1 MRRYAVTFILS
12 IVAAFVLCGQENR
25 QPRGESLLNEGLR
38 LYGNYMDLG
47 DTTARSRAVD
57 NVSECLVGLASI
69 YSDRSESMSLS
80 KELYQWAFDLQGEAL
95 TEAGFTAA
103 AGLSVLDYHLGYPD
117 LARKSLEICDLLLE
131 YFTEIKPTAI
141 SGTSLA
147 GCLSAM
153 GMAAYLLEEP
163 ERAVRYY
170 DWMEKQPLPADA
182 DVLATAGVVC
192 GLVDY
197 SMIQSDLGNLE
208 KALDLLKK
216 VKAIY
221 DSSQFK
227 LVATLSRFSQA
238 SGTVY
243 RQAGLH
249 QEAVE
254 FFETAAVINHH
265 LCGEFDLN
273 TIHSVKQVALT
284 YGYCGRFD
292 EANQLFK
299 NLVEEIGAIYGKDS
313 REMFSTWVDWSVSLI
328 QQHDY
333 ETAIQACQIANDI
346 SKKLDVTLHQ
356 GYVNGILAAL
366 YKGDEKLA
374 ATFAADAFGLVK
386 DYCKR
391 RLAFLDERSRD
402 RFWAIRGVNYLNS
415 IMAGASSPSDGS
427 GVLFDAALLSKGL
440 LMNASRELDH
450 FFRSLQEGDALQTYR
465 SLKQAKDRMA
475 YLYSG
480 TREEQVEA
488 RRMQEDAA
496 GLERRLMVQVKQY
509 GDFLQ
514 YTDCSWKD
522 VAACLGPDDVCVE
535 FVRFTLSEKSRYYAT
550 VLVPGKNPVNVELPD
565 MTDDLLLGQRP
576 EALYSGKSDLYVRYL
591 NEDSTAVHRLDV
603 ESAAVPRWRILPSG
617 DTAIVYVTDAGVNSD
632 ESVWSKASTWQVV
645 WSHGKF
651 GTPEK
656 LFDGAYRDGVSAGN
670 ALAVSGAR
678 TLRVRRNGKDT
689 VWFAGEQACNA
700 SLSED
705 GSNRVLFLDFDGA
718 VGEDLVGHHYATH
731 EYVLVTDSLG
741 SLVQYAKA
749 PDGFTFDHTEWAY
762 RSGLV
767 VATLA
772 DINGAHTRIVLLNL
786 SNNQMIELVS
796 GSEIWHP
803 SFWMHK
809 VDISDNTDFV
819 LDPDSAG
826 VYYVENGSSAA
837 SIMRTKMELFWR
849 YKDSTNLVV
858 IGSSRSSTCVD
869 PLYFSDSIF
878 AVNMSM
884 FPNSM
889 ELNRFIFENYVLNH
903 MHKLKYMITSLDL
916 DIWWRTEEDVDNYF
930 FAYEYKSYPG
940 FVYDE
945 NHDFWKDGYPEN
957 LLEYTENGLYVE
969 NERDGHLYH
978 RGVQLAPTGKGWQEN
993 PPVDFDSTWL
1003 DTYSRLY
1010 RKNFES
1016 LKRILG
1022 LAKLHNVNVVG
1033 IVFPQSP
1040 GYRKTGSFGRYGI
1053 RRSEVDSLMQE
1064 LYDLEKVYGNFRV
1077 MDENKMGNH
1086 DYPDSFAVNH
1096 DHLLNKA
1103 AKIMVPR
1110 IENVLKEF
1118 SE

>member
-1 MRRYAVTFILS
+1 MMVFRVPVFSAILFLMCC
-12 IVAAFVLCGQENR
+12 IVACSNSESAGGNGENR
-25 QPRGESLLNEGLR
+25 NEEEPFAAPDGMVYIPSSGLFLFLGASTAGTPMKEYPKMRVDFTYDYAIDESEVTRGEFYKLLGRPAGVSVDDSFPVTSVTYFDAVLFAN
-38 LYGNYMDLG
+38 
-47 DTTARSRAVD
+47 ARSV
-57 NVSECLVGLASI
+57 
-69 YSDRSESMSLS
+69 SESMDTAYTYKSAQFDSLGNCTS
-80 KELYQWAFDLQGEAL
+80 LEGLEFHPEVVAYRLP
-95 TEAGFTAA
+95 TEAEWILAAENGWNVENSWTGGNSGYEVHKVCSLQRNSLGLCDMEGNVREWVQDWFSYLADTAYTNFVGGKDGGRLGERVIKGGYYGSDPNHVSYVSRGDVYTVFSSNRFAYLGFRLCYGAIPDAEWSGMSNTDA
-103 AGLSVLDYHLGYPD
+103 LSNIKVL
-117 LARKSLEICDLLLE
+117 A
-131 YFTEIKPTAI
+131 
-141 SGTSLA
+141 SGTSLRP
-147 GCLSAM
+147 M
-153 GMAAYLLEEP
+153 
-163 ERAVRYY
+163 
-170 DWMEKQPLPADA
+170 
-182 DVLATAGVVC
+182 T
-192 GLVDY
+192 
-197 SMIQSDLGNLE
+197 
-208 KALDLLKK
+208 
-216 VKAIY
+216 
-221 DSSQFK
+221 
-227 LVATLSRFSQA
+227 
-238 SGTVY
+238 GTY
-243 RQAGLH
+243 
-249 QEAVE
+249 
-254 FFETAAVINHH
+254 N
-265 LCGEFDLN
+265 
-273 TIHSVKQVALT
+273 
-284 YGYCGRFD
+284 
-292 EANQLFK
+292 
-299 NLVEEIGAIYGKDS
+299 
-313 REMFSTWVDWSVSLI
+313 M
-328 QQHDY
+328 
-333 ETAIQACQIANDI
+333 
-346 SKKLDVTLHQ
+346 
-356 GYVNGILAAL
+356 
-366 YKGDEKLA
+366 
-374 ATFAADAFGLVK
+374 
-386 DYCKR
+386 
-391 RLAFLDERSRD
+391 RLAFRNDVTGNLVY
-402 RFWAIRGVNYLNS
+402 VNL
-415 IMAGASSPSDGS
+415 GSDGQNFYEFQDS
-427 GVLFDAALLSKGL
+427 IDAYHPEISPDGNWVAFSTKFEGL
-440 LMNASRELDH
+440 
-450 FFRSLQEGDALQTYR
+450 
-465 SLKQAKDRMA
+465 
-475 YLYSG
+475 
-480 TREEQVEA
+480 
-488 RRMQEDAA
+488 
-496 GLERRLMVQVKQY
+496 
-509 GDFLQ
+509 
-514 YTDCSWKD
+514 
-522 VAACLGPDDVCVE
+522 
-535 FVRFTLSEKSRYYAT
+535 
-550 VLVPGKNPVNVELPD
+550 
-565 MTDDLLLGQRP
+565 
-576 EALYSGKSDLYVRYL
+576 SGKSDLYVRYL

>member
-1 MRRYAVTFILS
+1 MMVFRVPVFSAILFLMCC
-12 IVAAFVLCGQENR
+12 IVACSNSESAGGNGENR
-25 QPRGESLLNEGLR
+25 NEEEPFTAPDGMVYIPSSGLYLFLGASTAGTPMKEYPKMRVDFTYDYAIDEREVTRGEFYKLLGRPAGVSVDDSFPVTSVTYFDAVLFAN
-38 LYGNYMDLG
+38 
-47 DTTARSRAVD
+47 ARSV
-57 NVSECLVGLASI
+57 
-69 YSDRSESMSLS
+69 SESMDTAYTYKSAQFDSLGNCTS
-80 KELYQWAFDLQGEAL
+80 LEGLEFHPEVAAYRLP
-95 TEAGFTAA
+95 TEAEWILAAENGWNVENSWTGGNSGYEVHKVCSLQRNSLGLCDMEGNVREWVQDWFSYLSDTAYTNFVGGKDGGRLGERVIKGGYYGSDPNHVSYVSRGDVYTVFSSNRFAYLGFRLCYGAIPDAEWSGMSNTDA
-103 AGLSVLDYHLGYPD
+103 LSNIKVL
-117 LARKSLEICDLLLE
+117 A
-131 YFTEIKPTAI
+131 
-141 SGTSLA
+141 SGTSL
-147 GCLSAM
+147 
-153 GMAAYLLEEP
+153 
-163 ERAVRYY
+163 
-170 DWMEKQPLPADA
+170 K
-182 DVLATAGVVC
+182 
-192 GLVDY
+192 
-197 SMIQSDLGNLE
+197 SM
-208 KALDLLKK
+208 
-216 VKAIY
+216 
-221 DSSQFK
+221 
-227 LVATLSRFSQA
+227 T
-238 SGTVY
+238 GTY
-243 RQAGLH
+243 
-249 QEAVE
+249 
-254 FFETAAVINHH
+254 N
-265 LCGEFDLN
+265 
-273 TIHSVKQVALT
+273 
-284 YGYCGRFD
+284 
-292 EANQLFK
+292 
-299 NLVEEIGAIYGKDS
+299 
-313 REMFSTWVDWSVSLI
+313 M
-328 QQHDY
+328 
-333 ETAIQACQIANDI
+333 
-346 SKKLDVTLHQ
+346 
-356 GYVNGILAAL
+356 
-366 YKGDEKLA
+366 
-374 ATFAADAFGLVK
+374 
-386 DYCKR
+386 
-391 RLAFLDERSRD
+391 RLAFRNDVTGNLVY
-402 RFWAIRGVNYLNS
+402 VNL
-415 IMAGASSPSDGS
+415 GSDGQNFYEFQDS
-427 GVLFDAALLSKGL
+427 IDAYHPEISPDGNWVAFSTKFEGL
-440 LMNASRELDH
+440 
-450 FFRSLQEGDALQTYR
+450 
-465 SLKQAKDRMA
+465 
-475 YLYSG
+475 
-480 TREEQVEA
+480 
-488 RRMQEDAA
+488 
-496 GLERRLMVQVKQY
+496 
-509 GDFLQ
+509 
-514 YTDCSWKD
+514 
-522 VAACLGPDDVCVE
+522 
-535 FVRFTLSEKSRYYAT
+535 
-550 VLVPGKNPVNVELPD
+550 
-565 MTDDLLLGQRP
+565 
-576 EALYSGKSDLYVRYL
+576 SGKSDLYVRYL

-651 GTPEK
+651 RTPEK

-678 TLRVRRNGKDT
+678 TLRVRQNGKDT

-749 PDGFTFDHTEWAY
+749 PDGFAFDHTEWAY